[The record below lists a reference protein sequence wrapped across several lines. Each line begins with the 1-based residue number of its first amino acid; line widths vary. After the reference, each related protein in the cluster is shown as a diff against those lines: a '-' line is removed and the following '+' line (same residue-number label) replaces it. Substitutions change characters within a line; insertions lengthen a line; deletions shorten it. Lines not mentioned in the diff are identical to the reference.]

1 MPLTPKSIMSTG
13 PQLPFQRQ
21 KEVLA
26 SGKPQMSTM
35 PLSSSLAS
43 KPLQPTQSG
52 LTGSRT
58 VILNF
63 LTYGMQ
69 RTLSMAP
76 AFGRKFVIWLTTFI
90 KGAPGSSVMVRKLTS
105 GTTPGLKENPYLF
118 VSLFCISPWIKDYPS
133 YTNQSP
139 STSLLTFH
147 LKFSS
152 SSLLSFQTSPPML
165 KTVILSD
172 GETTRTVSSPCVQL
186 GRSSEAEQT
195 SSPGPS

>member
-13 PQLPFQRQ
+13 PPLPFQRQ

-69 RTLSMAP
+69 RTLSMLLHWKKIRHLAHH
-76 AFGRKFVIWLTTFI
+76 IHQ
-90 KGAPGSSVMVRKLTS
+90 GSSRIFGNGEKINLWHDSWTEGKPLSVC
-105 GTTPGLKENPYLF
+105 F
-118 VSLFCISPWIKDYPS
+118 
-133 YTNQSP
+133 
-139 STSLLTFH
+139 LLQHFP
-147 LKFSS
+147 LDPRL
-152 SSLLSFQTSPPML
+152 SSLYQ
-165 KTVILSD
+165 
-172 GETTRTVSSPCVQL
+172 
-186 GRSSEAEQT
+186 SE
-195 SSPGPS
+195 S